1 MASKQVSEILVKLG
15 IQGLQGLDKLK
26 SSFRELEKSLGPS
39 AATIERARESIIAFG
54 REGGNTEQVI
64 KGQIEALRGLQS
76 QTERGSTAWAEL
88 AGDIERFRQASRRT
102 DQEISILRES
112 ILSVATG
119 SNQSQQSL
127 RSYIADLGRLRNEAT
142 ITGSVFSAL
151 GNDISELTARLEQAE
166 TQTTQTGRS
175 FGRVL
180 GQALASTSAG
190 AKQQI
195 QDLGTLINEQ
205 RDLIDS
211 IDARSAKERRLKK
224 YIEERAEAEDKL
236 NRALAQRR
244 QATYQESART
254 GRETVRS
261 AAAAFADPYFLRT
274 ISPEALDK
282 RLGELPN
289 TTAGLNQGLSELSER
304 LANTTRNTVDYLV
317 VAMQMAG
324 MQRELTA
331 VTQGYAQALLMGIRT
346 GTVAPSA
353 RDLQEVITALR
364 AEMSQLDVTTSEGA
378 RAYAENAREAR
389 ALEQQLKSIANAY
402 RHVGDMAAQ
411 AATAETSAAT
421 ARVTANYLTR
431 GIVRQQEQAMAEL
444 GQRVRAGV
452 SATPLALPAAGQ
464 TTAPGTGLE
473 ISGGARVGRAT
484 GRVQRV
490 LTPGTFA
497 QERQQGPE
505 LPFDISDRAR
515 RAAISEADA
524 VRTAGE
530 ARAKAEQQI
539 QSYRAEIDKA
549 RQADIGSI
557 NSTERLRQA
566 IDQYRSTLPGASV
579 EFKKLTKEINELDT
593 RSEKLNRTMTR
604 SRLTAG
610 QAVQAGGAIISGG
623 IFGGPEGFLGGIG
636 GAVAGSLIPGLGTVG
651 GAFAGSA
658 IGAQVGAFRQQLG
671 IAADYAAQLEKLR
684 IALRNVTESS
694 TEYNQALDII
704 RRYSQELAIP
714 QDVITKS
721 FTQLTASVIGA
732 GGSVKDAEVAFRGI
746 AAGIRGTGG
755 SVENLN
761 AAVTATAQV
770 FSKGKVSAEELRGQI
785 GERLP
790 GAFSLFAESIGKTPQ
805 ELDKA
810 LEQGQ
815 VSLLDFQKFAEKLFE
830 EYGESAKQIASGPEA
845 AGDRLK
851 TSLSNLSESV
861 GTLLRPIGAEFQT
874 VFAQIV
880 AAIDSGIRKLNDFLG
895 RGRQGEINEAQRNLD
910 ATEKRIRQLQ
920 ERIAERPGMGVTRD
934 FTVSLTQMQAR
945 RAQQFARL
953 QALLAADMTAR
964 GATGE
969 VPDRPGLPAAVPD
982 SKKDKADKAA
992 KEAEKKRKELFQE
1005 LLARIQAQNNL
1016 LREQGRLSEII
1027 GKDEQDRANAAFEA
1041 AKLEL
1046 DNRQQQLDLRLKFGE
1061 ISREVYEK
1069 EKTVIAKQGESI
1081 RAEFAKTAKDI
1092 EEKADKIYR
1101 DLFDPGG
1108 KLIPDDETPLE
1119 KALRGVDEA
1128 INDAQKSLSELGGT
1142 TAQKG
1147 LDAIKALT
1155 TETKLGLA
1163 TRSLLG
1169 EDIRTL
1175 EDEIAAL
1182 QSGAN
1187 TMGTL
1192 GEIMQKHRQ
1201 DWADL
1206 DAGQRKYIENLAAIK
1221 DGLRFAQDTRVG
1233 LGLREGAQQY
1243 VESIGT
1249 MREATAQLAQT
1260 GIKGVE
1266 DAIFSLMTTGTAN
1279 FREFAV
1285 SILQDTTRMIIQQL
1299 ILRTIMQA
1307 IGAIGGGPKGG
1318 DSISQFISGANQYK
1332 MNANG
1337 NVYAQN
1343 GIQPFAMGGIVNKPT
1358 LFRYADGG
1366 AGRFGL
1372 MGEAGPEAIIPLKRG
1387 RDGKLGVAGGGSVA
1401 VTVNVDAQGTKV
1413 QGDNNQ
1419 GQQLGRAVAAAVQQE
1434 LIKQKRPGGLLA

>member
-15 IQGLQGLDKLK
+15 IQGFEGLDKLK

-54 REGGNTEQVI
+54 REGRNTEQVI

-102 DQEISILRES
+102 DGEIQVLRQSILF
-112 ILSVATG
+112 VATG
-119 SNQSQQSL
+119 ANQSQQSL
-127 RSYIADLGRLRNEAT
+127 RSYITDLGRLRGEAT
-142 ITGSVFSAL
+142 ITGSVFNDL
-151 GNDISELTARLEQAE
+151 GRDIAELTARLQQAE
-166 TQTTQTGRS
+166 TQTVQTSRA
-175 FGRVL
+175 FARVL
-180 GQALASTSAG
+180 AQALASTSAG
-190 AKQQI
+190 ARKQL
-195 QDLGTLINEQ
+195 QDLKSLIEEQ
-205 RDLIDS
+205 RGIVDS
-211 IDARSAKERRLKK
+211 IDLLQKRERELTHNKEK
-224 YIEERAEAEDKL
+224 RAEAEERL
-236 NRALAQRR
+236 NRALAKQRQLMYEQSVR
-244 QATYQESART
+244 V
-254 GRETVRS
+254 GREGVR
-261 AAAAFADPYFLRT
+261 AGAAAFEDPLLFDFKNAAK
-274 ISPEALDK
+274 EFGD
-282 RLGELPN
+282 LPN
-289 TTAGLNQGLSELSER
+289 TTAALNQELTELSER
-304 LANTTRNTVDYLV
+304 LLNTNRSSSAYVDV
-317 VAMQMAG
+317 SNRIAEV
-324 MQRELTA
+324 QRELRREITGTA
-331 VTQGYAQALLMGIRT
+331 EAFKQLDIAQTGAERRAEKLAGIQEYYSTQGPLAPGVGGYRDPVTGAMIAAGARTPGRIRVDEAAYPTPIGPQPFPEAGRRAQESIERAMNDVNRIYEDARVRRVEIQSKYDQIQIDKMLEGLELEGRVREK
-346 GTVAPSA
+346 GFKDELAAFDRQLEA
-353 RDLQEVITALR
+353 RDR
-364 AEMSQLDVTTSEGA
+364 K
-378 RAYAENAREAR
+378 R
-389 ALEQQLKSIANAY
+389 
-402 RHVGDMAAQ
+402 
-411 AATAETSAAT
+411 
-421 ARVTANYLTR
+421 R
-431 GIVRQQEQAMAEL
+431 G
-444 GQRVRAGV
+444 
-452 SATPLALPAAGQ
+452 
-464 TTAPGTGLE
+464 
-473 ISGGARVGRAT
+473 
-484 GRVQRV
+484 
-490 LTPGTFA
+490 
-497 QERQQGPE
+497 
-505 LPFDISDRAR
+505 
-515 RAAISEADA
+515 
-524 VRTAGE
+524 
-530 ARAKAEQQI
+530 
-539 QSYRAEIDKA
+539 
-549 RQADIGSI
+549 
-557 NSTERLRQA
+557 
-566 IDQYRSTLPGASV
+566 
-579 EFKKLTKEINELDT
+579 
-593 RSEKLNRTMTR
+593 
-604 SRLTAG
+604 RLTAG
-610 QAVQAGGAIISGG
+610 QAVQAAGAVISGG
-623 IFGGPEGFLGGIG
+623 IFGGPEGFLGGVG

-651 GAFAGSA
+651 GAFAGAA

-684 IALRNVTESS
+684 IALRNVTQSS
-694 TEYNQALDII
+694 SEYNQALDII

-805 ELDKA
+805 QLDKA

-830 EYGESAKQIASGPEA
+830 EYGESARQIASGPEA

-880 AAIDSGIRKLNDFLG
+880 TAIDSGIRKLNEFLG

-910 ATEKRIRQLQ
+910 ATEGRIKELQ
-920 ERIAERPGMGVTRD
+920 QRISEKPGMGLTEQ
-934 FTVSLTQMQAR
+934 FTTQLVQMQAR
-945 RAQQFARL
+945 RAQQFGRL
-953 QALLAADMTAR
+953 QSLRAADMTAR
-964 GATGE
+964 GVTGE
-969 VPDRPGLPAAVPD
+969 TPERPGLPGVTP
-982 SKKDKADKAA
+982 KEEKNKADKQAA
-992 KEAEKKRKELFQE
+992 KDKKNLFQE
-1005 LLARIQAQNNL
+1005 LQARIQAQNNL
-1016 LREQGRLSEII
+1016 LTQQGRLSEII
-1027 GKDEQDRANAAFEA
+1027 AKTESDRAKEALKAAEEI
-1041 AKLEL
+1041 LLNQE
-1046 DNRQQQLDLRLKFGE
+1046 QQLDLRFKFGE
-1061 ISREVYEK
+1061 VSKDVYLK
-1069 EKTVIAKQGESI
+1069 EKAAIAKQGEVT
-1081 RAEFAKTAKDI
+1081 RAEFAKTSKDI

-1101 DLFDPGG
+1101 DLFEPGG
-1108 KLIPDDETPLE
+1108 KLIADDETPLE
-1119 KALRGVDEA
+1119 KALRGIDTA
-1128 INDAQKSLSELGGT
+1128 INEAQKGLSELGGA

-1155 TETKLGLA
+1155 NQDKVGLA

-1169 EDIRTL
+1169 QDIKTL

-1201 DWADL
+1201 DWDML

-1285 SILQDTTRMIIQQL
+1285 SILKDTTRMIIQQL

-1307 IGAIGGGPKGG
+1307 IGAIGGGGAKGG
-1318 DSISQFISGANQYK
+1318 DSISQFISGATQYK

-1358 LFRYADGG
+1358 LFKYADGG

-1387 RDGKLGVAGGGSVA
+1387 RDGKLGVAGGGTTS
-1401 VTVNVDAQGTKV
+1401 VTVNVDAQGTQV
-1413 QGDNNQ
+1413 QGDDNR
-1419 GQQLGRAVAAAVQQE
+1419 GQQLGRAVAAAVQAE

>member
-1 MASKQVSEILVKLG
+1 MASKQVSEILVRLG
-15 IQGLQGLDKLK
+15 IQGFEGLDKLK
-26 SSFRELEKSLGPS
+26 SSFRELEKSIGPS
-39 AATIERARESIIAFG
+39 NATIEKARKSIIEFGDASERTEQLIRGQLEAFKGLRGQAEIGSATYNKLTNSIAGLEVELRGSSAAIDQQRESIV
-54 REGGNTEQVI
+54 R
-64 KGQIEALRGLQS
+64 
-76 QTERGSTAWAEL
+76 
-88 AGDIERFRQASRRT
+88 
-102 DQEISILRES
+102 
-112 ILSVATG
+112 ATG
-119 SNQSQQSL
+119 ASE
-127 RSYIADLGRLRNEAT
+127 RNA
-142 ITGSVFSAL
+142 
-151 GNDISELTARLEQAE
+151 
-166 TQTTQTGRS
+166 
-175 FGRVL
+175 
-180 GQALASTSAG
+180 QALQ
-190 AKQQI
+190 QQI
-195 QDLGTLINEQ
+195 QALTELQRQARPGSSAFAQLGK
-205 RDLIDS
+205 DIDN
-211 IDARSAKERRLKK
+211 AKIKL
-224 YIEERAEAEDKL
+224 AGLGSEAAQF
-236 NRALAQRR
+236 NRALNAGFGATPERLSAQIATLR
-244 QATYQESART
+244 QGLAGLRFDSEKYLETLERIRLLSITQAGRT
-254 GRETVRS
+254 GRAEVI
-261 AAAAFADPYFLRT
+261 AGFQAFQSPVFQGGYADP
-274 ISPEALDK
+274 S
-282 RLGELPN
+282 RLPGLPN
-289 TTAGLNQGLSELSER
+289 TTA
-304 LANTTRNTVDYLV
+304 
-317 VAMQMAG
+317 
-324 MQRELTA
+324 
-331 VTQGYAQALLMGIRT
+331 
-346 GTVAPSA
+346 
-353 RDLQEVITALR
+353 
-364 AEMSQLDVTTSEGA
+364 
-378 RAYAENAREAR
+378 
-389 ALEQQLKSIANAY
+389 ALEQQLSELAGELANVERGSARYVDVSNRMASIQRELRAELTGTTEAF
-402 RHVGDMAAQ
+402 RQLDIAQ
-411 AATAETSAAT
+411 AGIERRADKIAGIQEYYRTQGPMAPGVGGYRDPVTGAMIAAGARTPGRIRVEESAYATPIGPQPFPEAGRRAQESIQRSLDDVNKIYED
-421 ARVTANYLTR
+421 ARIRRVEIQSKYDQI
-431 GIVRQQEQAMAEL
+431 GIDKLLEGLDLE
-444 GQRVRAGV
+444 GRVRDKGFRDE
-452 SATPLALPAAGQ
+452 LAAFDRQ
-464 TTAPGTGLE
+464 LE
-473 ISGGARVGRAT
+473 AR
-484 GRVQRV
+484 
-490 LTPGTFA
+490 
-497 QERQQGPE
+497 
-505 LPFDISDRAR
+505 DRRRR
-515 RAAISEADA
+515 RAI
-524 VRTAGE
+524 
-530 ARAKAEQQI
+530 
-539 QSYRAEIDKA
+539 
-549 RQADIGSI
+549 
-557 NSTERLRQA
+557 
-566 IDQYRSTLPGASV
+566 
-579 EFKKLTKEINELDT
+579 
-593 RSEKLNRTMTR
+593 
-604 SRLTAG
+604 TAG
-610 QAVQAGGAIISGG
+610 QAVQAAGAVISGG
-623 IFGGPEGFLGGIG
+623 IFGGPEGFLGGVG

-651 GAFAGSA
+651 GAFAGAA

-671 IAADYAAQLEKLR
+671 VAADYAAQLEKLR

-694 TEYNQALDII
+694 SEYNQALDII
-704 RRYSQELAIP
+704 LRYSQELAIP

-755 SVENLN
+755 SIENLN

-805 ELDKA
+805 QLDKA

-880 AAIDSGIRKLNDFLG
+880 SSIDAGVRKLNEFLG

-910 ATEKRIRQLQ
+910 ATERRIKQLQ
-920 ERIAERPGMGVTRD
+920 ERIAERPGMGATRD
-934 FTVSLTQMQAR
+934 FTVSLAQMQAR
-945 RAQQFARL
+945 RVQQFGRL

-969 VPDRPGLPAAVPD
+969 APERPGLPAATGD
-982 SKKDKADKAA
+982 TEKDKADKLA

-1027 GKDEQDRANAAFEA
+1027 GKDEQDRANAALEA

-1046 DNRQQQLDLRLKFGE
+1046 QNRQQQLDLRLKFGE
-1061 ISREVYEK
+1061 ISREVYDK
-1069 EKTVIAKQGESI
+1069 EKTAINKQGEVV

-1128 INDAQKSLSELGGT
+1128 INDAQKSLSELGGA

-1155 TETKLGLA
+1155 NQDKVGLA

-1169 EDIRTL
+1169 QDIKTL

-1192 GEIMQKHRQ
+1192 GEIMQRHRQ
-1201 DWADL
+1201 DWDML

-1221 DGLRFAQDTRVG
+1221 DGLRFAQDMRVG
-1233 LGLREGAQQY
+1233 LGIKEGAQQY

-1285 SILQDTTRMIIQQL
+1285 SILKDTTRMIIQQL

-1307 IGAIGGGPKGG
+1307 IGAIGGGGAKGG
-1318 DSISQFISGANQYK
+1318 DSISQFISGATQYK

-1358 LFRYADGG
+1358 LFKYADGG

-1387 RDGKLGVAGGGSVA
+1387 RDGKLGVAGGGTTS
-1401 VTVNVDAQGTKV
+1401 VTVNVDAQGTQV
-1413 QGDNNQ
+1413 QGDDNR

>member
-1 MASKQVSEILVKLG
+1 MASKQVSEILVRLG

-26 SSFRELEKSLGPS
+26 SSFRELEKAIGPS
-39 AATIERARESIIAFG
+39 EQTIDRARQSIIEFG
-54 REGGNTEQVI
+54 EAGNRSEQLI
-64 KGQIEALRGLQS
+64 KGQIAALRGLQNQATQNGEVYKS
-76 QTERGSTAWAEL
+76 L
-88 AGDIERFRQASRRT
+88 AADIKG
-102 DQEISILRES
+102 LK
-112 ILSVATG
+112 SVAYGATSAVEAQRKALTEFGLSANATG
-119 SNQSQQSL
+119 LQIQQATSFL
-127 RSYIADLGRLRNEAT
+127 ARLRGETRVDSEA
-142 ITGSVFSAL
+142 FE
-151 GNDISELTARLEQAE
+151 N
-166 TQTTQTGRS
+166 
-175 FGRVL
+175 FGKSIA
-180 GQALASTSAG
+180 ALADRFKAVSQEAQNFANAQQRIVRPIGATSAA

-195 QDLGTLINEQ
+195 RDLDLVTESLRRQ
-205 RDLIDS
+205 RDELGALEGA
-211 IDARSAKERRLKK
+211 ARIRVGATALGQQGVPTAGRLGFEQAVAESLFGGDIRKLLSAKDIKAALDEVKREIANFQQE
-224 YIEERAEAEDKL
+224 IETQLSRKIQISFQETARAG
-236 NRALAQRR
+236 R
-244 QATYQESART
+244 ESAR
-254 GRETVRS
+254 
-261 AAAAFADPYFLRT
+261 AMAAAFSDPELINVF
-274 ISPEALDK
+274 SQFDK
-282 RLGELPN
+282 RLGKLPS
-289 TTAGLNQGLSELSER
+289 TITGLEQELSELTVQLSNVER
-304 LANTTRNTVDYLV
+304 GGSRYVEVSNRI
-317 VAMQMAG
+317 AG
-324 MQRELTA
+324 IQKELQRELTGTA
-331 VTQGYAQALLMGIRT
+331 EAFKRLDIAQA
-346 GTVAPSA
+346 
-353 RDLQEVITALR
+353 
-364 AEMSQLDVTTSEGA
+364 
-378 RAYAENAREAR
+378 
-389 ALEQQLKSIANAY
+389 
-402 RHVGDMAAQ
+402 
-411 AATAETSAAT
+411 
-421 ARVTANYLTR
+421 
-431 GIVRQQEQAMAEL
+431 
-444 GQRVRAGV
+444 GV
-452 SATPLALPAAGQ
+452 
-464 TTAPGTGLE
+464 
-473 ISGGARVGRAT
+473 
-484 GRVQRV
+484 
-490 LTPGTFA
+490 
-497 QERQQGPE
+497 ER
-505 LPFDISDRAR
+505 
-515 RAAISEADA
+515 
-524 VRTAGE
+524 
-530 ARAKAEQQI
+530 
-539 QSYRAEIDKA
+539 
-549 RQADIGSI
+549 
-557 NSTERLRQA
+557 
-566 IDQYRSTLPGASV
+566 
-579 EFKKLTKEINELDT
+579 
-593 RSEKLNRTMTR
+593 RSEKLTGIQEYYRTQGPLAPGVGGYRDPATGAMIMGGARTPGRIRVDEAAYATPIGPQPFPEMGRRAQESIERALGDVNRIYEDARIRRVEIQSKYDQIQIDKMLEGLDLEGR
-604 SRLTAG
+604 VRERGFRDELAAFDRQLEARDRKRRGRLTAG
-610 QAVQAGGAIISGG
+610 QAVQAAGAVISGG
-623 IFGGPEGFLGGIG
+623 IFGGPEGFLGGVG

-651 GAFAGSA
+651 GAFAGAA

-704 RRYSQELAIP
+704 RRYSEELAIP

-805 ELDKA
+805 QLDKA

-880 AAIDSGIRKLNDFLG
+880 SSIDAGVRKLNEFLG

-910 ATEKRIRQLQ
+910 ATERRIKQLQ
-920 ERIAERPGMGVTRD
+920 ERIAERPGMGATRD
-934 FTVSLTQMQAR
+934 FTVTLAQMQAR
-945 RAQQFARL
+945 RAQQFGRL

-969 VPDRPGLPAAVPD
+969 APERPGLPGATGETE
-982 SKKDKADKAA
+982 KDKADKLA
-992 KEAEKKRKELFQE
+992 KEAAKKRKELFQE

-1016 LREQGRLSEII
+1016 LREQGRLNEII
-1027 GKDEQDRANAAFEA
+1027 GKDEQDRAVAALEA

-1046 DNRQQQLDLRLKFGE
+1046 QNRQQQLDLRLKFGE
-1061 ISREVYEK
+1061 ISREVYDK
-1069 EKTVIAKQGESI
+1069 EKTAITKQGEVV
-1081 RAEFAKTAKDI
+1081 RAEFTKTAKDI

-1108 KLIPDDETPLE
+1108 KLIPDDQTPLE
-1119 KALRGVDEA
+1119 KALRGVDVA
-1128 INDAQKSLSELGGT
+1128 INEAQKSLSELGGA

-1163 TRSLLG
+1163 TRSLIG
-1169 EDIRTL
+1169 EDIETL
-1175 EDEIAAL
+1175 ENEIAAL

-1249 MREATAQLAQT
+1249 MRDATAQLAQT

-1358 LFRYADGG
+1358 LFKYADGG

-1413 QGDNNQ
+1413 QGDNGQ
-1419 GQQLGRAVAAAVQQE
+1419 GQQLGRAVAAAVQAE